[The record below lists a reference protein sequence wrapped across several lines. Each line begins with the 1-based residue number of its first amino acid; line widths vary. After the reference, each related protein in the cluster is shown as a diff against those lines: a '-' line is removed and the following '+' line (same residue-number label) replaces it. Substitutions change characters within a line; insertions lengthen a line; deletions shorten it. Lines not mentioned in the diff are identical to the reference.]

1 MANGNGLGSSA
12 VIAIGILVIIAV
24 IALFYFLA
32 ETGHENGKNMPYED
46 KAEQPLPMA
55 PPLSK

>member
-32 ETGHENGKNMPYED
+32 ETGHENGKNRPQED
-46 KAEQPLPMA
+46 RNEQLIPVA

>member
-32 ETGHENGKNMPYED
+32 ETGQEDQKNLPHD
-46 KAEQPLPMA
+46 AKSEQPLPMA
-55 PPLSK
+55 PPASK